1 VILDKQ
7 DLEASDRKWRL
18 NLINSISGIKPA
30 NLIGTKSKDNKSN
43 LGIFSSVVHLGSSP
57 AQLGFVMR
65 PQTEKLSDTYKN
77 IQETTY
83 YTINHI
89 EHSFIK
95 NAHYTSAK
103 LSKGQSEFDA
113 MNLQEEFNNNFFA
126 PFVKRSLVK
135 IGMKLVEE
143 ILLPNQCIFIVGS
156 IELIILPN
164 HSINDLG
171 QLDLD
176 KLKGIGISGL
186 NSYYKLKKIGSFP
199 YVRENE
205 LPEFK

>member
-1 VILDKQ
+1 M
-7 DLEASDRKWRL
+7 E
-18 NLINSISGIKPA
+18 
-30 NLIGTKSKDNKSN
+30 
-43 LGIFSSVVHLGSSP
+43 
-57 AQLGFVMR
+57 
-65 PQTEKLSDTYKN
+65 
-77 IQETTY
+77 
-83 YTINHI
+83 
-89 EHSFIK
+89 
-95 NAHYTSAK
+95 
-103 LSKGQSEFDA
+103 
-113 MNLQEEFNNNFFA
+113 LQEEFKNDFFA

-176 KLKGIGISGL
+176 KLKGVGISGL

-199 YVRENE
+199 YVGENE